1 MNDKKFS
8 CLECGKMFALRRY
21 VNVHKKRMHPFW
33 KKDEEPTK
41 PNDETIP
48 PKPDLS
54 ESNPPPPKRKKPSN
68 DLKKDW
74 NKDEEITKGLEKDL
88 AAVEKELE
96 ELQKKQ
102 SCAEEDEPE
111 KRTDVEKQ
119 SQFDL
124 NNDWKNWEEESHM
137 SKLPLWGV
145 KGKETFNIGA
155 QYVEGL
161 SSSKSFKDFAG
172 AGTTHFKQFKVD
184 LDLAKSWTWEWRNEG
199 VLSTSERETKMK
211 EIGSKMK
218 ENLCKAVA
226 NFRVALAGATDP
238 ENLIYKQETEEGE
251 KDSELGIKKMV
262 ARNLLVCLSY
272 LVARVVPSTRLA
284 LYVEFAQVLAT
295 AFSLGCSD
303 KKWMEGVELKWMVM
317 VNQLKEELPELV
329 NGQPIQM
336 SFAGEQVD
344 RNCL

>member
-1 MNDKKFS
+1 MNDKKFP
-8 CLECGKMFALRRY
+8 CPECGKMFALRRY
-21 VNVHKKRMHPFW
+21 VNVHKKRMHPVW
-33 KKDEEPTK
+33 KRDQEPTE

-54 ESNPPPPKRKKPSN
+54 EPNPPPPKRMKSSN
-68 DLKKDW
+68 
-74 NKDEEITKGLEKDL
+74 
-88 AAVEKELE
+88 
-96 ELQKKQ
+96 
-102 SCAEEDEPE
+102 
-111 KRTDVEKQ
+111 
-119 SQFDL
+119 DL
-124 NNDWKNWEEESHM
+124 NNDWKNLLEESHM

-172 AGTTHFKQFKVD
+172 AGTTHFKQFKVEF
-184 LDLAKSWTWEWRNEG
+184 DLAKSWTWECRDEG
-199 VLSTSERETKMK
+199 VLSTSERGIEMK

-238 ENLIYKQETEEGE
+238 ENLIYKQETEEE
-251 KDSELGIKKMV
+251 RDSELGIKKMV

-295 AFSLGCSD
+295 AFSLGSSD
-303 KKWMEGVELKWMVM
+303 KKWMEGVELKWRVM
-317 VNQLKEELPELV
+317 VDQLKEELPELV

-344 RNCL
+344 RQCLKNTHNILTISASNSEL

>member
-1 MNDKKFS
+1 MFDKKVPCS
-8 CLECGKMFALRRY
+8 ECDKMFRFRRY
-21 VNVHKKRMHPFW
+21 MNIHKKRMHPVW
-33 KKDEEPTK
+33 KKDEEPTE

-54 ESNPPPPKRKKPSN
+54 EPNPSPPKRMKPSN
-68 DLKKDW
+68 
-74 NKDEEITKGLEKDL
+74 E
-88 AAVEKELE
+88 
-96 ELQKKQ
+96 
-102 SCAEEDEPE
+102 
-111 KRTDVEKQ
+111 
-119 SQFDL
+119 L
-124 NNDWKNWEEESHM
+124 NNDLKYLAEESHM

-172 AGTTHFKQFKVD
+172 AGTTHFKQFKVEFE
-184 LDLAKSWTWEWRNEG
+184 LAKSWTWDWVEEG
-199 VLSTSERETKMK
+199 VLSTSEREVKMK

-226 NFRVALAGATDP
+226 NFRVALAGVTDP
-238 ENLIYKQETEEGE
+238 ENLIYKQETKEEE
-251 KDSELGIKKMV
+251 KESELAIKKTV

-272 LVARVVPSTRLA
+272 LVARVVASTRLA

-295 AFSLGCSD
+295 AFSLGSSD
-303 KKWMEGVELKWMVM
+303 KKWMEGVELKWRVM
-317 VNQLKEELPELV
+317 VDQLKEELPELV
-329 NGQPIQM
+329 NGHPIQM

-344 RNCL
+344 RRYL

>member
-1 MNDKKFS
+1 MNDKKFP
-8 CLECGKMFALRRY
+8 CPECGKMFALRRY
-21 VNVHKKRMHPFW
+21 VNVHKKRMHPVW
-33 KKDEEPTK
+33 EGDEEPTE

-54 ESNPPPPKRKKPSN
+54 EPNPPPPKRMKSSN
-68 DLKKDW
+68 
-74 NKDEEITKGLEKDL
+74 
-88 AAVEKELE
+88 
-96 ELQKKQ
+96 
-102 SCAEEDEPE
+102 
-111 KRTDVEKQ
+111 
-119 SQFDL
+119 DL
-124 NNDWKNWEEESHM
+124 NNDWKNLLEESHM

-172 AGTTHFKQFKVD
+172 AGTTHFKQFKVEF
-184 LDLAKSWTWEWRNEG
+184 DLAKSWTWEWGDEG
-199 VLSTSERETKMK
+199 VLSISERETKMK

-238 ENLIYKQETEEGE
+238 ENLIYKQETEEE
-251 KDSELGIKKMV
+251 RDSELGIKKMV

-295 AFSLGCSD
+295 AFSLGSSD
-303 KKWMEGVELKWMVM
+303 KKWMEGVELKWRVM
-317 VNQLKEELPELV
+317 VEQFKEELPELV

-344 RNCL
+344 RHCL

>member
-1 MNDKKFS
+1 MNDKKFP
-8 CLECGKMFALRRY
+8 CPECGKMFALRRY
-21 VNVHKKRMHPFW
+21 VNVHKKRMHPVW
-33 KKDEEPTK
+33 KQDEEPTD

-54 ESNPPPPKRKKPSN
+54 EPNPPPPKRMKSSN
-68 DLKKDW
+68 
-74 NKDEEITKGLEKDL
+74 
-88 AAVEKELE
+88 
-96 ELQKKQ
+96 
-102 SCAEEDEPE
+102 
-111 KRTDVEKQ
+111 
-119 SQFDL
+119 DL
-124 NNDWKNWEEESHM
+124 NNDWKNLAEVSHM

-172 AGTTHFKQFKVD
+172 AGTTHFKQFKVEF
-184 LDLAKSWTWEWRNEG
+184 DLAKSWTWEWRDEG
-199 VLSTSERETKMK
+199 VLSTSERGIEMK

-238 ENLIYKQETEEGE
+238 ENLIYKQETEEE
-251 KDSELGIKKMV
+251 RDSELGIKKMV

-295 AFSLGCSD
+295 AFSLGSSD
-303 KKWMEGVELKWMVM
+303 KKWMEGVELKWRVM
-317 VNQLKEELPELV
+317 VDQLKEELPELV

-344 RNCL
+344 RQCLKNTHNILTISASNSEL